1 MYQKKKLN
9 KEKHKKEKTAAGI
22 VKGVGGI
29 GIVAAT
35 IYKHRDAIKPIAK
48 GALEVAKT
56 IIFKG

>member
-9 KEKHKKEKTAAGI
+9 KEKHKKEKAAAGI
-22 VKGVGGI
+22 AKGI
-29 GIVAAT
+29 GGLGIAAVV
-35 IYKHRDAIKPIAK
+35 YKYRGVIKPIAK